1 MKIEK
6 RDRMTAFKQATSI
19 EEVRRFIEEKQ
30 LAFVYISRE
39 DCSVC
44 HAVRPQVQEIL
55 KAYPRI
61 QSIQADA
68 DHIPEVAGDFTVFSV
83 PALLLFADGKEL
95 IREARFVNMENLNR
109 QFSRVVENY

>member
-1 MKIEK
+1 MKLEK
-6 RDRMTAFKQATSI
+6 RDKMTVFQHATSI
-19 EEVRRFIEEKQ
+19 AEVRRFIIENH

-44 HAVRPQVQEIL
+44 HAVRPQVQDIL
-55 KAYPRI
+55 KNYPRI

-109 QFSRVVENY
+109 QLSRVVENY